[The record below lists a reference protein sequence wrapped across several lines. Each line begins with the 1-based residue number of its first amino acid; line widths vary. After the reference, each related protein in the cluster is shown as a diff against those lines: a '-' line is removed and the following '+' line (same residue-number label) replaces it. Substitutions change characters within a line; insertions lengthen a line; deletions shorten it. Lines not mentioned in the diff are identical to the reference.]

1 MDSFLYSVTAPIP
14 VSFAFDVVIVT
25 VGLQFGLEARLNY
38 KTAKPNSL
46 RTRVRAKEIGGKY
59 WQPKTGK
66 NRVVPVSVAL
76 RSYLDTYAPAKNE
89 GNWFFPSLGGNQWDP
104 DNFSQFLR
112 ETNAKAGLVWGC
124 LDYRHTFG
132 SHLAMKGESL
142 YKISELMGNSPEI
155 CRKHYAHLM
164 PESLVDS
171 VEFRGSEAAPPVV
184 TAPLPLLA
192 PDDTLSRGKLR
203 LVVNNAMVDNGT

>member
-1 MDSFLYSVTAPIP
+1 MVPI
-14 VSFAFDVVIVT
+14 S
-25 VGLQFGLEARLNY
+25 
-38 KTAKPNSL
+38 KTL
-46 RTRVRAKEIGGKY
+46 RR
-59 WQPKTGK
+59 
-66 NRVVPVSVAL
+66 
-76 RSYLDTYAPAKNE
+76 YLDTYMPATVE
-89 GNWFFPSLGGNQWDP
+89 GNWFFPSPEGKLWDP

-132 SHLAMKGESL
+132 SHLAMEGKSL

-171 VEFRGSEAAPPVV
+171 VEFGQNNSSPPLPTLSAAAPAGAGQGREP
-184 TAPLPLLA
+184 
-192 PDDTLSRGKLR
+192 GLR
-203 LVVNNAMVDNGT
+203 LVVNNSVKRST